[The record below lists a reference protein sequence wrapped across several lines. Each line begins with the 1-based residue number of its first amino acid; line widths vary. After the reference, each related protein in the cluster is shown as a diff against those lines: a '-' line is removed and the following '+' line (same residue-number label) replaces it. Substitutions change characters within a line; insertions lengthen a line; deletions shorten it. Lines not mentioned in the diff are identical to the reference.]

1 VKRTIVMGNEAQA
14 VCLMVELTRVGEV
27 TIPLWDARDRHCGAR
42 LAIAH
47 LSPTIPQQT
56 WFRGVVAVHVTHA
69 VGGGI
74 RGRIPSA

>member
-1 VKRTIVMGNEAQA
+1 MKRAIVMGNEAQA
-14 VCLMVELTRVGEV
+14 VCLMVELTRVCEV

-47 LSPTIPQQT
+47 LSPPSRNKLGSGASSI
-56 WFRGVVAVHVTHA
+56 VHVTHA
-69 VGGGI
+69 VCGGI